1 MQQQLFLIIVALLS
15 VGFGMCQVFFQ
26 DNLWTLNEVGE
37 RIMGNMPTRTPKWN
51 KQTEMLGWLTILVG
65 MLMLVLVIVS
75 RLG

>member
-26 DNLWTLNEVGE
+26 DNLWVLHEVGE
-37 RIMGNMPTRTPKWN
+37 RIMGNAPTRTSKWN
-51 KQTEMLGWLTILVG
+51 KQTEMLGWLTIFVG
-65 MLMLVLVIVS
+65 MLMLVMVIVS